1 MKFSRIIMAL
11 AMPFLLASCLYSPG
25 KFTSAMDVKADGS
38 FTFNYKGEIVFL
50 SLFQMMNDQRSASI
64 SDDGKCWGPL
74 PDADGAAAADTA
86 AAEVS
91 YGMVE
96 RSTDTGKIDAVD
108 PNLAVTTPVDDGEW
122 KERDCTK
129 KELADRA
136 QQKIER
142 EARNKEEARK
152 FEQLLGFNPED
163 EKSMQAFAAQ
173 MTKLAGWKSVT
184 YRGKGI
190 FDVDYQIAGKL
201 DRDFVFPVY
210 PDAAYVYPMIL
221 ARKRADGAVQITAPA
236 FANTATNPM
245 ASMALF
251 GAAAEMRKAKTENYT
266 VADGIFTITTDAAIL
281 TNNTEDGP
289 SAEGAGQKMVWPVS
303 LKSTKMP
310 ETLLRL
316 K

>member
-1 MKFSRIIMAL
+1 MKFSRIMLAI

-25 KFTSAMDVKADGS
+25 KFTSAMDVKADGRFS
-38 FTFNYKGEIVFL
+38 FHYKGEIVFL
-50 SLFQMMNDQRSASI
+50 SLFQMMNEGKSSTF
-64 SDDGKCWGPL
+64 DDGKCWGPL
-74 PDADGAAAADTA
+74 PDAPGDGAGEA
-86 AAEVS
+86 AAEAS

-96 RSTDTGKIDAVD
+96 RSTDSGKIETVD
-108 PNLAVTTPVDDGEW
+108 PDADAPAVVVPSAEW

-129 KELADRA
+129 EELAERA
-136 QQKIER
+136 EQKVQR
-142 EARNKEEARK
+142 QARDKEEAQK

-173 MTKLAGWKSVT
+173 MTKLAGWKSVV

-190 FDVDYQIAGKL
+190 FDVDYQIAGTL

-210 PDAAYVYPMIL
+210 PEATYVYPMVL

-236 FANTATNPM
+236 FGNTASNPM

-251 GAAAEMRKAKTENYT
+251 GAAAEMRKARTENYT
-266 VADGIFTITTDAAIL
+266 AAEGSFTITTDAPIL
-281 TNNTEDGP
+281 TNNTDDGP
-289 SAEGAGQKMVWPVS
+289 AAAGAQQTLTWPVTVKIS
-303 LKSTKMP
+303 KVP